1 MSLIL
6 ISVVS
11 ILGILLGKFLF
22 KKWLNHLTLYSF
34 LFGSSVFLYE
44 LKLLPYVNIIPFT
57 WFIVIISFLSFLL
70 GTITIIGARNLFK
83 ENPTLIEKSDISF
96 KIFSDGGKTLKYAIV
111 LFSLISIY
119 STIEFWMVLI
129 KQFGSIPG
137 VLINAQIIYRLN
149 ISGELKGS
157 TPYINLFGFVA
168 LFFAAIYTA
177 YNRKFTL
184 LSFVPLISI
193 IIKEIGG
200 AGRAAMSVALV
211 EFVLA
216 FFLFRYLLNND
227 SSKRFKFSKTSA
239 IIASTILIAIFIV
252 AVSLVKISRA
262 SETSEKYSG
271 ASRDLTQS
279 KENIILS
286 PSVYLYASSNVGVL
300 SKYLSSDG
308 EKVGFGQ
315 NTFQTFYLILAKL
328 GIIERPYEF
337 PKGYFIPMWTN
348 SATYLRDLHADFGIT
363 GVLLGPYFL
372 GLLVTWLWFK
382 FYERKS
388 IIAFTFLIY
397 FYLVVVFACLGIVT
411 RFHFWTLAL
420 LFILLIIP
428 VLEKISILVSRK
440 TL

>member
-1 MSLIL
+1 
-6 ISVVS
+6 
-11 ILGILLGKFLF
+11 
-22 KKWLNHLTLYSF
+22 
-34 LFGSSVFLYE
+34 
-44 LKLLPYVNIIPFT
+44 
-57 WFIVIISFLSFLL
+57 LL
-70 GTITIIGARNLFK
+70 GTITIIGARNLYK

-96 KIFSDGGKTLKYAIV
+96 KIFSDGGKTLKYVII

-157 TPYINLFGFVA
+157 TPYIYLFGFVA
-168 LFFAAIYTA
+168 VFFAGIYTA

-211 EFVLA
+211 EFVLS

-239 IIASTILIAIFIV
+239 IVASTILIAIFIV

-262 SETSEKYSG
+262 SETSEKFSG
-271 ASRDLTQS
+271 ASRELTQS

-300 SKYLSSDG
+300 SKYFSSKD
-308 EKVGFGQ
+308 ENTGFGQ

-328 GIIERPYEF
+328 ELIKRPYEF
-337 PKGYFIPMWTN
+337 PKGYYIPMWTN
-348 SATYLRDLHADFGIT
+348 SATYLRDLHADFGIA
-363 GVLLGPYFL
+363 GVLLGPYFI

-388 IIAFTFLIY
+388 IVAFTLLVYIYLI
-397 FYLVVVFACLGIVT
+397 VVFACLGIVT

-420 LFILLIIP
+420 LFILLFIP
-428 VLEKISILVSRK
+428 VLEKIATLVSKK